1 MLEENEVRTMIDPN
15 SRNDPKLQELMKV
28 LIDWINDVLVGER
41 IIVKDLAE
49 DLYDGQ
55 VLQKLFE
62 KLESEKLNV
71 AEVTQSEIAQKQK
84 LQTVLEKINETLKLP
99 PRNIK
104 WNVDSVHA
112 KSLVAIL
119 HLLVALSQ
127 YFRAPIRL
135 PDHVSIQVVVVQK
148 REGILQSR
156 QIQEEITGNT
166 EALSGRHERDAF
178 DTLFDHAPDKLNVV
192 KKFADGVYLVLLM
205 GLLEGY
211 FVPLHSFFLTPDSF
225 EQKVLNVSFAFELMQ
240 DGGLEKPKPR
250 PEDIVNCDLKST
262 LRVLYNLFT
271 KYRNVE

>member
-1 MLEENEVRTMIDPN
+1 MF
-15 SRNDPKLQELMKV
+15 S
-28 LIDWINDVLVGER
+28 LVTP
-41 IIVKDLAE
+41 
-49 DLYDGQ
+49 
-55 VLQKLFE
+55 E

-99 PRNIK
+99 PRSIK

-156 QIQEEITGNT
+156 QYDT
-166 EALSGRHERDAF
+166 SKAF
-178 DTLFDHAPDKLNVV
+178 KRISKRMARC
-192 KKFADGVYLVLLM
+192 
-205 GLLEGY
+205 
-211 FVPLHSFFLTPDSF
+211 
-225 EQKVLNVSFAFELMQ
+225 
-240 DGGLEKPKPR
+240 PR
-250 PEDIVNCDLKST
+250 
-262 LRVLYNLFT
+262 
-271 KYRNVE
+271 